1 MSGQPNQTP
10 LDPAKFRQQYL
21 SNLNLQ
27 VANND
32 LNFQANHIFKKTG
45 IPQQP
50 LDTRTQEEIFR
61 DIQGLKTGLYGKLS
75 SLMMS
80 GQGATDVLN
89 QLSDNEIKYLA
100 SSFPK
105 LESILKP
112 KYALGIPPLVFIDTL
127 RRYIAA
133 EERNRGIDDG
143 LQQVQGEQILLNTN
157 LLVNNLV
164 NRADLAALH
173 TEIEALKAG
182 SIRLRQSILA
192 QINQLQSLLPDFQEI
207 EARNRN
213 NNAILQEQV
222 TNLIND
228 ALKDVPTKA
237 ELQQSINR
245 LQVSVRTRD
254 VDGINA
260 QLTEITNKL
269 ATSADLKEDLEIIK
283 SLIGSSTQELRGVV
297 ERKANYIPF
306 SELKKKDVRSIQTY
320 YRHLLDIPELKS
332 IMLTIMPNPSQ
343 WTSGSKAELLDVYEQ
358 IEDSVREHANSPSA
372 AAASPPSTPGG
383 GGKSSRVKGK
393 GVGRPRTRNYEGST
407 RPKRSDHLTHED
419 VDWKQGIPVVPR
431 FYPFG
436 RYIINKKKLDDNI
449 VSLKTRAGGYLSKF
463 KSTKVSP
470 NLGGIF
476 RTILGNGIPKYED
489 LEQLSP
495 EEKEYLHKVAMR
507 N

>member
-1 MSGQPNQTP
+1 MSGQPNQNP
-10 LDPAKFRQQYL
+10 LDPAKFRQQYI

-27 VANND
+27 IANND
-32 LNFQANHIFKKTG
+32 LNFQANQIFKKTG

-143 LQQVQGEQILLNTN
+143 LQQEQGEQILLNTT

-182 SIRLRQSILA
+182 SIGLRRAIMA
-192 QINQLQSLLPDFQEI
+192 QINELQSLLPAFQEI

-222 TNLIND
+222 TNLINN
-228 ALKDVPTKA
+228 ALKDVPTRA
-237 ELQQSINR
+237 ELQQSMNK
-245 LQVSVRTRD
+245 LQISIRTRD
-254 VDGINA
+254 IDGINA
-260 QLTEITNKL
+260 QLAEITNKL

-297 ERKANYIPF
+297 
-306 SELKKKDVRSIQTY
+306 
-320 YRHLLDIPELKS
+320 
-332 IMLTIMPNPSQ
+332 
-343 WTSGSKAELLDVYEQ
+343 
-358 IEDSVREHANSPSA
+358 
-372 AAASPPSTPGG
+372 
-383 GGKSSRVKGK
+383 
-393 GVGRPRTRNYEGST
+393 
-407 RPKRSDHLTHED
+407 
-419 VDWKQGIPVVPR
+419 
-431 FYPFG
+431 
-436 RYIINKKKLDDNI
+436 
-449 VSLKTRAGGYLSKF
+449 
-463 KSTKVSP
+463 
-470 NLGGIF
+470 
-476 RTILGNGIPKYED
+476 
-489 LEQLSP
+489 
-495 EEKEYLHKVAMR
+495 
-507 N
+507 